1 MRLHR
6 ILMLPLLAATI
17 VHSAPAAAQGTESP
31 IEFHAALNTAVGKAK
46 NLPIVGIPTYATFD
60 YRTAMLQFRY
70 KMTDK
75 DQFVLQLLN
84 RRLGTSPLQ
93 AAIPEVSMQWAYWQ
107 RKGSL
112 GALKIGRAPMPRG
125 IFNEIRFVGTVLP
138 FFRPSFEIYGEGRET
153 VDGAV
158 FTRRQPLGNGFSF
171 DISAFGGSN
180 EVRTQVITATGNSIR
195 AFRGNNL
202 KGVQGWLNLPF
213 GETRIG
219 GFYAD
224 YHINSDTARGTRGE
238 ILYSAESRIIPRT
251 VVRGEALRVYG
262 IGPNQDRKSY
272 STEAVATVTEKI
284 DVSAQYSMTDNRIF
298 QRAPLLNVNV
308 TATTDIAF
316 GGTYRIGGGALV
328 RLEHHRVKGY
338 AFDRFVPLLTNVGG
352 QPVIAPPS
360 SGSYWLGSF
369 AVSF

>member
-6 ILMLPLLAATI
+6 LLLAAL
-17 VHSAPAAAQGTESP
+17 AAATLLPETTRAQAAESP
-31 IEFHAALNTAVGKAK
+31 FEFHAALNTGVGRAK
-46 NLPIVGIPTYATFD
+46 DLPLLGIPTYATWD

-70 KMTDK
+70 KVTDH

-93 AAIPEVSMQWAYWQ
+93 AAIPDVAMQWAFWQ
-107 RKGSL
+107 RRGSW
-112 GALKIGRAPMPRG
+112 GSFKVGRAPMPRG

-153 VDGAV
+153 VDGGV

-171 DISAFGGSN
+171 DFNAFAGSN
-180 EVRTQVITATGNSIR
+180 EVRTQVITANGNSIR

-202 KGVQGWLNLPF
+202 KGVQGWLNIPV
-213 GETRIG
+213 GETRVG
-219 GFYAD
+219 GFFAD
-224 YHINSDTARGTRGE
+224 YHIDSDTARGTRGE
-238 ILYSAESRIIPRT
+238 ILYSLETRIVPRT

-272 STEAVATVTEKI
+272 STEAVVTLHEKL
-284 DVSAQYSMTDNRIF
+284 DLSGQYSMTDNRIF
-298 QRAPLLNVNV
+298 QRAPNQNVNV
-308 TATTDIAF
+308 KATEDVAV
-316 GGTYRIGGGALV
+316 GGTFRIGGGALV
-328 RLEHHRVKGY
+328 RLEHHNVKGY
-338 AFDRFVPLLTNVGG
+338 AFDRFVPLLTNVNG

-360 SGSYWLGSF
+360 KGSYWLGSF